1 MKNIEINEVE
11 DWIETVTSTLPDFL
25 DRMRDPLED
34 GRYKY
39 SLSGD
44 LNFEERWGL
53 GNSVFATKILYMLGA
68 ETQYS
73 NSPIAKY
80 IQSFQNPKGEIFDPL
95 ISKKAGWYRS
105 LYCVV
110 NRDINDFFGTQ
121 TRRAESRQSFAAL
134 RALQCPPEYCYQLAP
149 STVDEVRKYVHS
161 LNWKKP
167 WNAGSHFSHMVFF
180 LKSNDWWPGSKLVES
195 PSERINELI
204 NAAFNEISV
213 YRQESGAWFQGGA
226 SPSTAEQVSGAMKI
240 ITAYMAAEKDRIG
253 KEEKLIDLC
262 LGLTINPDACNNFNL
277 VLVLYYVSKRTSY
290 RRPDIYRFCLNAIGR
305 YKCHYWSDTGGFS
318 FFIGRSNHRYY
329 GARLTKGLPEPDIH
343 GTHLYLWG
351 IVLISNM
358 LELPV
363 RKRLRPPIT

>member
-1 MKNIEINEVE
+1 MKIIEINEVE

-34 GRYKY
+34 GRFKY

-53 GNSVFATKILYMLGA
+53 GNSVFATKILYMLGT
-68 ETQYS
+68 EIQYPRS
-73 NSPIAKY
+73 SIAKY
-80 IQSFQNPKGEIFDPL
+80 IQSFQNLKGEMFDPL

-105 LYCVV
+105 LYCVI
-110 NRDINDFFGTQ
+110 NRDMNDFFGIQ

-134 RALQCPPEYCYQLAP
+134 RALRSPPEYCYQLAP
-149 STVDEVRKYVHS
+149 STVDEVTNYVHS

-167 WNAGSHFSHMVFF
+167 WNAGSHFGHMIFF
-180 LKSNDWWPGSKLVES
+180 LKSNDWWPGGKLVENS
-195 PSERINELI
+195 SEKINELI
-204 NAAFNEISV
+204 KAAFSEVSV
-213 YRQESGAWFQGGA
+213 YRQESGAWFQSGA
-226 SPSTAEQVSGAMKI
+226 SPSTAEQVSGAMKM
-240 ITAYMAAEKDRIG
+240 ITAYMAAEKDRVG

-290 RRPDIYRFCLNAIGR
+290 RRSDIYRFCLNVISR
-305 YKCHYWSDTGGFS
+305 YKCHYWSETKGIS

-351 IVLISNM
+351 IVLISHM
-358 LELPV
+358 LELSV
-363 RKRLRPPIT
+363 RKRLRAPIT